1 LYSNLQARNSWKS
14 QGFGKALHQYRVSGT
29 TLRCVEF
36 LTSISSYTKK
46 GAEKRAGSAM
56 KQIQNCRDL
65 QSLGFGDVWWVDFIR
80 LAPKHSRIFKNIQ
93 ELEESKR
100 GVSYFDLFFHNW
112 WAHEF
117 HGSPSCEV
125 VRRPQG
131 SRGAAQ
137 AATPRPWVLTCHDG
151 GQGRDFRNKVEVD
164 PLRSGFFWISENID
178 CKRKLKGKKH
188 SAMLLDLKC
197 IGKVNR
203 FSFAPLG
210 PWPGKR
216 FNTRNKWRHL
226 EP

>member
-1 LYSNLQARNSWKS
+1 MEKVGLVWFTVLPSYCHHGNQAVKQWKNLEKLATSPTRLRRMRLGEEIYLSSIPSNLVGYLYSNLQARNSWKS
-14 QGFGKALHQYRVSGT
+14 QGFGKAPHQYRVSGT

-46 GAEKRAGSAM
+46 GAEKKGQVRRWNKSRTAE
-56 KQIQNCRDL
+56 IW

-93 ELEESKR
+93 ELEELEESKKR
-100 GVSYFDLFFHNW
+100 CLIFRPVFHNW

-137 AATPRPWVLTCHDG
+137 AATPRAMGSHLSWWGP
-151 GQGRDFRNKVEVD
+151 RA
-164 PLRSGFFWISENID
+164 GF
-178 CKRKLKGKKH
+178 
-188 SAMLLDLKC
+188 
-197 IGKVNR
+197 
-203 FSFAPLG
+203 
-210 PWPGKR
+210 
-216 FNTRNKWRHL
+216 
-226 EP
+226 